1 MYLNLGTGK
10 NKIIRKINGTNILL
24 YGHVGQRYFERLA
37 ALQKITKTNNLKYH
51 KLVDRAVQ
59 AIEENYDKCI
69 TKDGK
74 PVFCIERDITYKV
87 RCEGKIFDVEVA
99 VLVKSTKV
107 EWHNRIPK
115 EVAKDYKEYVANGE
129 LKLGDVVIAIETL
142 AVTIKEEKEECINF
156 TLMNKI
162 GDIVVPKYVNNV
174 ARYELELIVR
184 NIINVPTMRT
194 EFVYDFVNN
203 IVLA

>member
-74 PVFCIERDITYKV
+74 PVRNKIDCKVKV

-107 EWHNRIPK
+107 EWHNRMPK
-115 EVAKDYKEYVANGE
+115 EVVKDYKEYVANGE

-203 IVLA
+203 RVLA